1 MKKVENKVE
10 NKLENKV
17 EKVAEKVVTTLSAK
31 NEVMVF
37 TEQEKKLYGTLRKG
51 INTELSKVEKSYLN
65 IAFKLNRIYQDKL
78 YKLSDYQNIYEFAK
92 NEYSLAR
99 GTCNNYINICA
110 RFGYT
115 DPETGVC
122 ETLIDKY
129 KDYSSSKLVIMVS
142 MPDDLIEQLNPKMT
156 VREIKEMR
164 RLYTDEKAA
173 GEKIEEKEVQE
184 TCVQE
189 SLNLPENN
197 DGLMDFASGVND
209 VKLCEVEDIFSMTD
223 EIRGVILD
231 SIGDFK
237 AAHPQSKFR
246 FSISL
251 TW

>member
-1 MKKVENKVE
+1 MKKVENIVE
-10 NKLENKV
+10 NKE

-51 INTELSKVEKSYLN
+51 INTELCKVEKSYLN

-122 ETLIDKY
+122 ETLMDKY

-164 RLYTDEKAA
+164 RLHTDEKAA

-189 SLNLPENN
+189 SLNLPECN

-209 VKLCEVEDIFSMTD
+209 VKLCEVDDIFSMTD